1 MSFKDYHQFYNVK
14 KIKVLHFERTSLDK
28 YFVKSTSFAK
38 KSVILTRSRISVKLD
53 IVSRRQSI
61 LKEMNVSGAI
71 SILHAIKGNR
81 RLNRGTMRVVNHL
94 DSVPFVG

>member
-1 MSFKDYHQFYNVK
+1 MPCDENQGTTFCRNPSN
-14 KIKVLHFERTSLDK
+14 ILNK
-28 YFVKSTSFAK
+28 YFVKSTSFGK